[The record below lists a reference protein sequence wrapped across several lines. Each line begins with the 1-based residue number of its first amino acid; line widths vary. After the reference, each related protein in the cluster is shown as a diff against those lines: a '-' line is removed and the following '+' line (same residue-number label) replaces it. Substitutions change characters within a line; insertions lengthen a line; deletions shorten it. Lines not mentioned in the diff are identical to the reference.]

1 MVTIMKKNKIALIG
15 GGNIGGILALLTTQ
29 RYYGDVVI
37 LDIFED
43 VAKGKALDISQS
55 LAADGINLNISGG
68 SDYKLLQGADVV
80 IVTAGFP
87 RKEGMSRDDLLKKNA
102 NVIRNVGKNIKAHA
116 PGSFVIVITNP
127 LDIMVA
133 IMQNELGFDH
143 KKVVGMAGILDAS
156 RFKGFLAEALNVA
169 VSDIQSFVLGG
180 HGDSMVP
187 LPRYTTIAG
196 VPLQYFIDHKHISQ
210 QQVDDI
216 ILRTRNGGGEIISY
230 LKTSAYFAPAS
241 AALQMAKSYL
251 YDERKILPCA
261 AYLSGEYGARGLYAG
276 VPVIIGKNGVE
287 QIIELSLDKN
297 EKELF
302 DDSLAAVKKL
312 VEEAKVLNL

>member
-1 MVTIMKKNKIALIG
+1 MKKNKIALIG
-15 GGNIGGILALLTTQ
+15 GGNIGGILALLSAQ
-29 RYYGDVVI
+29 RYYGDIVI

-43 VAKGKALDISQS
+43 VAKGKALDISQC
-55 LAADGINLNISGG
+55 LAADDINLNISGG
-68 SDYKLLQGADVV
+68 NDYKLLNDSDVI

-102 NVIRNVGKNIKAHA
+102 EVIRDVGKNIKNYA
-116 PGSFVIVITNP
+116 PNAFVIVITNP
-127 LDIMVA
+127 LDVMVS
-133 IMQNELGFDH
+133 IMQNELGFDP
-143 KKVVGMAGILDAS
+143 KKVVGMAGVLDAS
-156 RFKGFLAEALNVA
+156 RFKCFLSEILNVA

-196 VPLQYFIDHKHISQ
+196 IPLQHFIDHNYISQ
-210 QQVDDI
+210 KQLDDL
-216 ILRTRNGGGEIISY
+216 ILRTRSGGGEIISY

-261 AYLSGEYGARGLYAG
+261 AYLMGEYGINNLYVG

-287 QIIELSLDKN
+287 KVIELNLNMD
-297 EKELF
+297 EKKLF
-302 DDSLAAVKKL
+302 DASINAVQKL
-312 VEEAKVLNL
+312 VEEAKKLNL